1 MPVTFHTSNLN
12 KRLYNNMINNVV
24 LNIGKDV
31 YDFRTFWDIHIWGL
45 CSTNPQF
52 FQHIKT
58 TSGQK
63 INTSMP
69 SGVTGK
75 YRIDLYLHDDNN
87 DFKARENGD
96 RVQHEICH
104 ALLYGTKHL
113 VSGVHDNVSNRF
125 TIHFWYRSGIIWKKF
140 QMTVIDIRKFL

>member
-12 KRLYNNMINNVV
+12 EGLYQNMINNVV
-24 LNIGKDV
+24 LNLGKNV

-45 CSTNPQF
+45 DATNPQF
-52 FQHIKT
+52 FEHIET

-63 INTSMP
+63 INPNMP

-75 YRIDLYLHDDNN
+75 YRIDLYLHDDDN
-87 DFKARENGD
+87 DLKNRENGD

-104 ALLYGTKHL
+104 ALLYKTKYF
-113 VSGVHDNVSNRF
+113 VKGVHDNVSNRF
-125 TIHFWYRSGIIWKKF
+125 TISFWYWNKVFWKKF
-140 QMTVIDIRKFL
+140 QMTVINIKDYI